1 MAASPS
7 SRPGSSSP
15 APVSSSSGCPGSE
28 SSIDSSELVEKD
40 LPVAVTLLNSLT
52 EQVALVTRHVQ
63 GLIKR
68 VRNGMYQTAKG
79 LSFLELRYQL
89 LLLYLQDLTHLL
101 LKKVE
106 GRSLRGDSG
115 IERLLELRT
124 VLEKMRPIDQKLKY
138 QIDKLVRTA
147 LTGTLG
153 ENDALHFKPNPENLL
168 SKLSDSEEEGNEGEE
183 GEVCG
188 KRESSGPTRKY
199 IPPRLAPMPYDGDQ
213 TDADRQKQVL
223 ERAKKRALSSSV
235 IRELREQYSDAPEE
249 IREHQDF
256 TSARQGH
263 EEQHRRLY
271 EESMMVRL
279 NLSKK
284 ERVSRKRGMLGMTSQ
299 LRSLTHFRDISA
311 LTGGESAAA
320 DLGNPRP
327 KKKKGMKKKTKKKV
341 FKRR

>member
-1 MAASPS
+1 MAA
-7 SRPGSSSP
+7 PG
-15 APVSSSSGCPGSE
+15 
-28 SSIDSSELVEKD
+28 IDNELVEKD
-40 LPVAVTLLNSLT
+40 LPVAVTLLNNLT
-52 EQVALVTRHVQ
+52 EQVASVTRHVQ

-68 VRNGMYQTAKG
+68 VRNGMCQTAKG

-147 LTGTLG
+147 VTGTLG
-153 ENDALHFKPNPENLL
+153 ENSRFSL
-168 SKLSDSEEEGNEGEE
+168 SPQQCPIVLLSDSEEEGNEGED
-183 GEVCG
+183 GEDCG

-299 LRSLTHFRDISA
+299 LRSLTHFRDISPDWGRA
-311 LTGGESAAA
+311 SGEICGG

-327 KKKKGMKKKTKKKV
+327 KKKKGMKRKPKEG
-341 FKRR
+341 